1 MYQLLSYLKFLIG
14 STNQHGVHSPFVYNF
29 LTQGLYREKKKDM
42 NVKEHVL
49 TTAISY
55 FNYKSIAFVYADDYI
70 INRIVAIF
78 GHLEFDTL
86 PLDVIFVEENGKVFT
101 SISKESYHNNT
112 MLMISGIYK
121 NKQRKV
127 AWQNIKEL
135 PEVTV
140 TIDLFHCGLVF
151 FRREQAKEHFKIR
164 I

>member
-1 MYQLLSYLKFLIG
+1 MS
-14 STNQHGVHSPFVYNF
+14 
-29 LTQGLYREKKKDM
+29 
-42 NVKEHVL
+42 VKEHVL
-49 TTAISY
+49 TTSISY
-55 FNYKSIAFVYADDYI
+55 FKYKSIAFVYADDYI

-78 GHLEFDTL
+78 GDLEFDTL

-101 SISKESYHNNT
+101 SISKESYHNDT
-112 MLMISGIYK
+112 MLLISGIYK

-151 FRREQAKEHFKIR
+151 FRREQAKEHFKVR

>member
-1 MYQLLSYLKFLIG
+1 MFQFLSYLKFLIG
-14 STNQHGVHSPFVYNF
+14 STNQHGVHSPFVYNL
-29 LTQGLYREKKKDM
+29 LTKGLYSEKKQGVS
-42 NVKEHVL
+42 VKEHVL

-55 FNYKSIAFVYADDYI
+55 FNYKSIAFVCADDYI

-101 SISKESYHNNT
+101 SISKESYHNDT

>member
-29 LTQGLYREKKKDM
+29 LTKGLYREKKKGM
-42 NVKEHVL
+42 SVKEHVL
-49 TTAISY
+49 TTSISY
-55 FNYKSIAFVYADDYI
+55 FKYKSIAFVYADDYI

-78 GHLEFDTL
+78 GDLEFDTL

-101 SISKESYHNNT
+101 SISKESYHNDT
-112 MLMISGIYK
+112 MLLISGIYK

-151 FRREQAKEHFKIR
+151 FRREQAKEHFKVR